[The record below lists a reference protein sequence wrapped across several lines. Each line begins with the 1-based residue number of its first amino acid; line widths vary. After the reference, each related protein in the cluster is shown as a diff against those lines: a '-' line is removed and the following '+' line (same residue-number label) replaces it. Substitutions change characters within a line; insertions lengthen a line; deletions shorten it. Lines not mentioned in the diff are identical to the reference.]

1 VPDLSNHLEN
11 PGTILFG
18 VDEAPPAP
26 LNFGLPGSQD
36 FRGFEV
42 DLMYAVARRLGLAPQ
57 FSSAPWSGIL
67 EDLIAHR
74 LDVICGAATITPER
88 ARVVAFSRP
97 YLEVTLVLVV
107 RAGEPLTDLRQL
119 MGRRVG
125 VRAATEA
132 ERYLRAQV
140 PSAQVHEFHLNTE
153 QYAALSS
160 GTVDAVIDD
169 APIAGHFARITPG
182 VTVVTSL
189 PGTQAHYAF
198 AVAPD
203 RARLRGALDETLVK
217 LETDGALAR
226 LRREW
231 LVVGS

>member
-1 VPDLSNHLEN
+1 MHLET

-26 LNFGLPGSQD
+26 LNFGLPGSRE

-42 DLMYAVARRLGLAPQ
+42 DLMYAVARRLGLVPQ
-57 FSSAPWSGIL
+57 FRSAPWSRIL
-67 EDLIAHR
+67 EDVVAHR
-74 LDVICGAATITPER
+74 LDVICGAATATPER
-88 ARVVAFSRP
+88 ARVVTFSRP

-107 RAGEPLTDLRQL
+107 RAGGPLTDLRQL
-119 MGRRVG
+119 MERRVG

-140 PSAQVHEFHLNTE
+140 PSARVHEFHLNTE
-153 QYAALSS
+153 QYAALAS
-160 GTVDAVIDD
+160 GTVDALIDD

-182 VTVVTSL
+182 VTVVGSL

-198 AVAPD
+198 AVASD
-203 RARLRGALDETLVK
+203 RTRLRGALDESLMA
-217 LETDGALAR
+217 LETDGTLAR
-226 LRREW
+226 LRRVW
-231 LVVGS
+231 LVVGR